1 MKFVFLG
8 LWFQVLKFFSTV
20 FLIMHEVTTS
30 TLAFVT
36 PLSFYYAY
44 TLQNKIYE
52 FAASSNKILLS
63 KISNSKYVDSQA
75 CWLHSH
81 NISYITK

>member
-20 FLIMHEVTTS
+20 FFIMHKATTS
-30 TLAFVT
+30 TQAFVP

-44 TLQNKIYE
+44 TLQNKIYK
-52 FAASSNKILLS
+52 FAAPSNKILFL
-63 KISNSKYVDSQA
+63 KTLNLKYVDSQA
-75 CWLHSH
+75 RWLCSH
-81 NISYITK
+81 NIPYITK

>member
-20 FLIMHEVTTS
+20 FLIMHKVTTS
-30 TLAFVT
+30 TQAFVT

-63 KISNSKYVDSQA
+63 KISILKI
-75 CWLHSH
+75 C
-81 NISYITK
+81 

>member
-30 TLAFVT
+30 TQAFVT

-52 FAASSNKILLS
+52 FAASSNRILLS
-63 KISNSKYVDSQA
+63 KISNPKYVDSQA
-75 CWLHSH
+75 RWLCSH
-81 NISYITK
+81 NISYIMK